1 MPLNLIWLEQATHP
15 VVLEA
20 GDAAAEP
27 ALRSF
32 DLAGSLGHGH
42 AREERWADK
51 LVVPPLGPRRQ
62 TARAAP
68 SLRWARCAVGSSPVP
83 SAVPPRSA
91 KPPRFCSKP
100 REGKDTT
107 ELDCRQPTH
116 AKQAGSR
123 RSFADSSGLA
133 IGRRHY
139 GEVSSRRCC
148 SPTWKPCSA
157 PQADLRRSDR
167 ASLGQS

>member
-42 AREERWADK
+42 AREEWWADK
-51 LVVPPLGPRRQ
+51 LVVPPLGPQ

-68 SLRWARCAVGSSPVP
+68 SLRWARCAVRRSSPRGAGGVP
-83 SAVPPRSA
+83 QTAVRLRPSRGRRPASHPVVRAERLRPRMRGA
-91 KPPRFCSKP
+91 R
-100 REGKDTT
+100 RVAG
-107 ELDCRQPTH
+107 
-116 AKQAGSR
+116 GSR
-123 RSFADSSGLA
+123 DLGGAGDEALRGRAEEGPLGGADW
-133 IGRRHY
+133 
-139 GEVSSRRCC
+139 
-148 SPTWKPCSA
+148 P
-157 PQADLRRSDR
+157 DR
-167 ASLGQS
+167 